1 MLLIVVHNVRIMF
14 SVEGRDVGCIKTEPA
29 LDLMDDEE
37 GVEGV

>member
-29 LDLMDDEE
+29 VDSMEE